1 MFTLILL
8 VALLLIL
15 FISPASFL
23 SHYIKKDIEEVGK

>member
-8 VALLLIL
+8 VDVVLVL

-23 SHYIKKDIEEVGK
+23 SPYIKEDIKN